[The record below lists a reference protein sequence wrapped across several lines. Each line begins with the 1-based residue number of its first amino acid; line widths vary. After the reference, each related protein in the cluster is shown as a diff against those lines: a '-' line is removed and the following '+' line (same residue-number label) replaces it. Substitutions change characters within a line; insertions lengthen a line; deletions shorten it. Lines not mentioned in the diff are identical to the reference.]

1 MSLGE
6 TIAFLHMFR
15 KQAKH
20 EFFSESEPG
29 TLLSGFSRFC
39 RVKKPDEFH
48 EDLVSNRELD
58 VTDFL

>member
-29 TLLSGFSRFC
+29 A
-39 RVKKPDEFH
+39 
-48 EDLVSNRELD
+48 
-58 VTDFL
+58 

>member
-6 TIAFLHMFR
+6 TIAFLRVFR

-20 EFFSESEPG
+20 GFFSESEPS
-29 TLLSGFSRFC
+29 TLLSAFSQFYSI
-39 RVKKPDEFH
+39 KKIEEFH
-48 EDLVSNRELD
+48 EDIVSHRELD